1 MVHCGYEA
9 TAVNDT
15 FKHPLKALSVFLK
28 GPKTNGEMA
37 PELPVLYNDDEIS
50 KPKLIANNEMSDNSG
65 KNKQV
70 A

>member
-1 MVHCGYEA
+1 VHCGYEA
-9 TAVNDT
+9 TAVDDT

-28 GPKTNGEMA
+28 GPKTYGEMA

-50 KPKLIANNEMSDNSG
+50 KPKLIAKNEMLNNST